1 MTGVVLLAAE
11 QLPILQLKIELRIA
25 QAIDK
30 ASSRI
35 WGNVDGL
42 EDSFVDRG
50 PRPTSSSLHD
60 LETTFYERSTTQ
72 PISLNASEVEPV
84 LSSEPRLRE
93 TT

>member
-11 QLPILQLKIELRIA
+11 QLPIIQLRIELRIA

-50 PRPTSSSLHD
+50 PRPTSSSLQD
-60 LETTFYERSTTQ
+60 LEKHKLRHTDRSGSALACIRKTNVIT
-72 PISLNASEVEPV
+72 
-84 LSSEPRLRE
+84 E
-93 TT
+93 T